1 MDHDSEIDSLKRT
14 RRRICGRISR
24 RRNAGGGAWNRLHG
38 QVRGRGDWKAGA
50 GRSAHRWLP
59 YIGTHRRAGPH
70 FGIPLGTLAE
80 NTRLDL
86 TIDGADEV
94 ETGSLGMIKGRG
106 GALLREKIVASVS
119 NRFAIVVDETKI
131 VERLGRGPLPVE
143 VVPFGWECTV
153 PRLRDAGATPVLR
166 LGTDGKPYL
175 TDGGHYILDCMING
189 ALSPDSLAKDTRQ
202 HRRAFVEHGFVPR
215 NGHPGLCGK
224 PARRQ
229 SVIPLRGRSQK
240 AFAAIYRRKFL
251 EIDNN

>member
-14 RRRICGRISR
+14 AAESAAALVEDGMLVGLGTGSTAKFAVAAIGKRVQAGLRIVGFPTSGRTAEQAR
-24 RRNAGGGAWNRLHG
+24 
-38 QVRGRGDWKAGA
+38 
-50 GRSAHRWLP
+50 
-59 YIGTHRRAGPH
+59 T

-189 ALSPDSLAKDTRQ
+189 ALSPDSLAKTLDSIVGL
-202 HRRAFVEHGFVPR
+202 VEHGLFLGMATQVFVASPHGVKVLSR
-215 NGHPGLCGK
+215 
-224 PARRQ
+224 
-229 SVIPLRGRSQK
+229 
-240 AFAAIYRRKFL
+240 
-251 EIDNN
+251 